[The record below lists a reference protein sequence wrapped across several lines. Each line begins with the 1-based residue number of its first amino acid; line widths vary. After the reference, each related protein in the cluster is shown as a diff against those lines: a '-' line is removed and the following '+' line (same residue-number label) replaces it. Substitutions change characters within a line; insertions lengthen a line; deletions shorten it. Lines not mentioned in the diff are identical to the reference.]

1 MTSTRKSVNKSA
13 FVRLH
18 PKTTPSEIV
27 ALGKTAGISF
37 DEKYVHNVRWKD
49 KKGISEGKVPGVR
62 TRRSSP
68 TKSVNGRAVGFRRP
82 RTVVG
87 TVVGTPFNLSL
98 AEQFVQ
104 LAMDIGLASAEAL
117 IAKVRSAANSLT
129 VDRLTD

>member
-18 PKTTPSEIV
+18 SKTPFKLTPSEIV

-49 KKGISEGKVPGVR
+49 KKDISEGKVPGVR

-68 TKSVNGRAVGFRRP
+68 TKSVNGRAVGSRRP
-82 RTVVG
+82 R

-129 VDRLTD
+129 VD